1 MEYQK
6 IIDFLDNTRNQA
18 SEIGQKIAL
27 KRMKVRA
34 EPTTLMTKLNL
45 KPSLRDYSDAYI
57 LVSGTIAVAAL
68 TVCRGNKNR

>member
-6 IIDFLDNTRNQA
+6 IIDFLDNTLNQA

-27 KRMKVRA
+27 KWVKVGA
-34 EPTTLMTKLNL
+34 EPTPLMTELNL
-45 KPSLRDYSDAYI
+45 KPSLWDYSDAYI

-68 TVCRGNKNR
+68 AVCRGNKNI

>member
-1 MEYQK
+1 
-6 IIDFLDNTRNQA
+6 
-18 SEIGQKIAL
+18 
-27 KRMKVRA
+27 MKVRA

-45 KPSLRDYSDAYI
+45 KPSLWDYSDAYI